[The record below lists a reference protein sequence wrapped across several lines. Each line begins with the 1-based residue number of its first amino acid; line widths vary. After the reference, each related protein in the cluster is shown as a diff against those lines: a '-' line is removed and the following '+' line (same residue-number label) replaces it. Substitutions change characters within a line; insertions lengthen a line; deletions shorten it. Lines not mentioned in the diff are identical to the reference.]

1 MNRYAGVLL
10 VSALALQGCVD
21 PVTLG
26 AVISGINGGWQLADR
41 FAASDAEAVKTICQ
55 RWAVD
60 KATAAQR
67 VADGKVDPMQAQR
80 AADLEPWLDG
90 ACNPATPPS
99 TDPLGAVVWIAGLI
113 AEHDLLT
120 QAP

>member
-10 VSALALQGCVD
+10 VGTLALQGCVSLLAGISAAGTIYQAAEKVSTAD
-21 PVTLG
+21 AG
-26 AVISGINGGWQLADR
+26 AVK
-41 FAASDAEAVKTICQ
+41 VICQ

-67 VADGKVDPMQAQR
+67 VADNTVDPAKAKQ

-113 AEHDLLT
+113 AEHNLLT
-120 QAP
+120 QAR